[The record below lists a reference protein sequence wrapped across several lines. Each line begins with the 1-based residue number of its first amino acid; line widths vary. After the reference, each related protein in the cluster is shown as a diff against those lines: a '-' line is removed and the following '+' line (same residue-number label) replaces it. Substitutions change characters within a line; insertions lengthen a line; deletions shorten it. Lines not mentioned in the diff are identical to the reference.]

1 MVDQRRGTLFAV
13 TAYGLW
19 GLLPL
24 YLVLL
29 RPAGAIEILS
39 HRVVW
44 SFLLLVGVLTMM
56 RRWRGLRGA
65 LRQPKVVLGLAV
77 AAMLI
82 ATNWGVYIYG
92 VSSAR
97 VVEVSLG
104 YFVNPLISVLLGVVI
119 LREGLRPWQWTAVG
133 VGTVAVVVL
142 SIDYGRP
149 PWLALVLAFS
159 FGGYGLIKKL
169 VGAPAVEGMTIET
182 AVLFIPA
189 TAYLI
194 WIETSGH
201 AVFTHGSGLT
211 SVLLAGC
218 GVVTAVPLLLFAGA
232 ANRVPLRILGI
243 CQYIAPTLQLLIG
256 VLVLGE
262 PMPPTRLAGFGLV
275 WAALLVF
282 TVDAVRHT
290 RGRRHLADHEIG
302 AVAGAGG
309 EPCLQDLADHD
320 PARHHP
326 ADHTPVDHGLADH
339 TPATRPV

>member
-1 MVDQRRGTLFAV
+1 MVDQRRGTLYAV
-13 TAYGLW
+13 AAYGLW

-29 RPAGAIEILS
+29 RPAGAVEILS

-44 SFLLLVGVLTMM
+44 SFLLLIGVLAVM
-56 RRWRGLRGA
+56 RRWRWLRGA
-65 LRQPKVVLGLAV
+65 LRQPRTMLGLTA

-82 ATNWGVYIYG
+82 ASNWGTYIYG
-92 VSSAR
+92 VSTAR

-104 YFVNPLISVLLGVVI
+104 YFVNPLISVLLGVVV
-119 LREGLRPWQWTAVG
+119 LRERLRAWQWVAVG

-142 SIDYGRP
+142 SVDYGRP

-189 TAYLI
+189 TAYLV
-194 WIETSGH
+194 WLQVGGH
-201 AVFTHGSGLT
+201 AVFGHAGSGLADAGHGAALT
-211 SVLLAGC
+211 SMLLVGC

-232 ANRVPLRILGI
+232 ANRVPLTVLGI

-262 PMPPTRLAGFGLV
+262 PMPPARLAGFGLV

-290 RGRRHLADHEIG
+290 RGRVLAGRDIG
-302 AVAGAGG
+302 TVVGAAG
-309 EPCLQDLADHD
+309 EPCLHDLADHS
-320 PARHHP
+320 PASRH
-326 ADHTPVDHGLADH
+326 L
-339 TPATRPV
+339 